1 MKNFRRALAL
11 VFALALTFAMG
22 ITAMANPSPVASVND
37 WSNDVTVPAGSSVV
51 ITGTADVSD
60 AVWDSLVADFDAFNK
75 SQGRG
80 YDAVWCFDLQA
91 TGSGAVDFNL
101 GTFAAGQTV
110 TCRHFNEATQTWELI
125 GNAVV
130 GSNGIVTFSFSS
142 FSPVALYFD
151 SPDKN
156 AGTATASAA
165 TTAALAKTATA
176 NSATSPKTGDMIFVV
191 ELFALACVAT
201 AAFAAKKAKQI

>member
-11 VFALALTFAMG
+11 VCALALTFAMG
-22 ITAMANPSPVASVND
+22 ITAMANPSPVADPVN
-37 WSNDVTVPAGSSVV
+37 WTGFASVPAGSSVV
-51 ITGTADVSD
+51 ITGVTDVADS
-60 AVWDSLVADFDAFNK
+60 VWDSLFATLDEFNK
-75 SQGRG
+75 SEGRG
-80 YDAVWCFDLQA
+80 YDAICLFDIQA
-91 TGSGAVDFNL
+91 TGAGAVNFDL
-101 GTFAAGQTV
+101 GTWAAGQTV
-110 TCRHFNEATQTWELI
+110 TCRHFNEATQTWERI

-130 GSNGIVTFSFSS
+130 GSDGIVTFSFSS
-142 FSPVALYFD
+142 FSPVAIYLD